1 MDVTY
6 LKTIPDTLAATPSVL
21 YLLAG
26 FERLLTMTCH
36 ASMSMIVCYA
46 IYRKRILPGLLI
58 CLAIHTTIDSVAG
71 ISLMIGKG
79 LTRAAAYTIIYILLT
94 AVTVLSILIL
104 KKIRAR
110 WAAEEAQEVPY
121 DSQA

>member
-1 MDVTY
+1 M
-6 LKTIPDTLAATPSVL
+6 L
-21 YLLAG
+21 
-26 FERLLTMTCH
+26 R
-36 ASMSMIVCYA
+36 
-46 IYRKRILPGLLI
+46 
-58 CLAIHTTIDSVAG
+58 
-71 ISLMIGKG
+71 LMIGKG